1 MLEIVQI
8 PVLFDNYIYLA
19 HDAGSGATAAI
30 DPALAEPVL
39 DALHARGWQLTHIL
53 NTHHHIDHIGGNIEL
68 KQATGCII
76 VGYGEDAARISGI
89 DVQLKDGDVFM
100 LGSARADVL
109 FVPGHTRGHITYWF
123 ADEHVLF
130 CGDTLFSMGCG
141 RLFEGTPEQMY
152 ASLSRIAALPEDTLV
167 YCTHEYTESNGRFAL
182 TLEPGNGDLQTR
194 MAEVRGLRAEGRPT
208 VPSTLGVE
216 KRTNPFL
223 RTESVEIRKN
233 LGMLNAA
240 PVQVFTEIRHRKDRF
255 Q

>member
-8 PVLFDNYIYLA
+8 PVLSDNYIYLA

-39 DALHARGWQLTHIL
+39 GALSARGWKLTHIL

-68 KQATGCII
+68 KQVTGCTIA
-76 VGYGEDAARISGI
+76 GYGDDAARIPGI
-89 DVQLKDGDVFM
+89 DVRLNDGDMFM
-100 LGSARADVL
+100 LGDARTEVL
-109 FVPGHTRGHITYWF
+109 FVPGHTRGHIAFWC
-123 ADEHVLF
+123 ADDRALF

-152 ASLSRIAALPEDTLV
+152 ASLSRIAALPEDALV

-182 TLEPGNGDLQTR
+182 TLEPGNAELQQR
-194 MAEVRGLRAEGRPT
+194 MAEVRGLRAGGKPT
-208 VPSTLGVE
+208 VPSMLGME

-233 LGMLNAA
+233 LGMLSAT
-240 PVQVFTEIRHRKDRF
+240 PIQVFTEIRHRKDSF